1 MYKKRVRM
9 GIQEGSKDRK
19 EISMKL
25 YDIFKI

>member
-9 GIQEGSKDRK
+9 GIQEGSEDRK